1 MNSEE
6 IPDQKP
12 RLFLLPGNKIT
23 AENIAALYKQLT
35 GKDTTPAELE
45 ECRASLAAGI
55 KSKE

>member
-6 IPDQKP
+6 ILDQEP

-23 AENIAALYKQLT
+23 AENIAALYKQLA

-45 ECRASLAAGI
+45 ECRSSLVAGL
-55 KSKE
+55 KS